1 MTWDQPKKAPG
12 IAGGFQ
18 SHVVWKAPLRQL
30 LWGMQEPC
38 RWSETGPAPPSPPLA
53 LMKTLLV
60 TGSSG
65 LIGSEV
71 CTFFDARGWRVHGV
85 DNNQRAVFF
94 GEAGDTRW
102 NQQRLAASLTS
113 FEHHELDIRDRA
125 GVLRLLKEVK
135 PDAIVHTAAQP
146 SHDRAAAIPFDDF
159 DTNAVGTLNLLEA
172 ARQACPDAPFGH
184 MSTNKV
190 YGDRP
195 NTIPLVELK
204 SRWDYAD
211 PAFAE
216 GIPESFSIDQS
227 KHSLF
232 GASKVAADVM
242 VQEYGRYFGMPTCC
256 LRGGCLTGPNH
267 SGVEL
272 HGFLSFLV
280 KCNLEGREYR
290 VFGYKGKQVRD
301 NIHSED
307 VARFVHA
314 FIESPRSGEV
324 YNIGGGKANSCS
336 ILEAFNLAEHLT
348 GRAMKYVYVDEN
360 RVGDHICY
368 YSDLSKMRSHYPQW
382 DITITLEETVRQIV
396 DACQARMATQLA

>member
-1 MTWDQPKKAPG
+1 
-12 IAGGFQ
+12 
-18 SHVVWKAPLRQL
+18 
-30 LWGMQEPC
+30 
-38 RWSETGPAPPSPPLA
+38 
-53 LMKTLLV
+53 MKLLV

-71 CTFFDARGWRVHGV
+71 CMHFAGQGWTIHGV

-94 GEAGDTRW
+94 GPQGDTRW
-102 NQQRLAASLTS
+102 NQNRLASAIHD
-113 FEHHELDIRDRA
+113 FQHHELDIRNRE
-125 GVLRLLKEVK
+125 GVLQLVKSIK

-172 ARQACPDAPFGH
+172 ARQSCPESPFVH

-195 NTIPLVELK
+195 NTITLKELET
-204 SRWDYAD
+204 RWDYDDQQYAQ
-211 PAFAE
+211 
-216 GIPESFSIDQS
+216 GIPETFSIDQS

-242 VQEYGRYFGMPTCC
+242 VQEYGRYFNMPTCC

-272 HGFLSFLV
+272 HGFLSYLV
-280 KCNLEGREYR
+280 KCNLEGRQYR

-307 VARFVHA
+307 VARFIAA
-314 FIESPRSGEV
+314 FIAAPRVAEV

-336 ILEAFNLAEHLT
+336 ILEAFQITESIT
-348 GRAMKYVYVDEN
+348 GKKMDFTYVDEN
-360 RVGDHICY
+360 RIGDHICY
-368 YSDLSKMRSHYPQW
+368 YSDLRKMRSHYPSW
-382 DITITLEETVRQIV
+382 DINVSLEETIHQIV
-396 DACQARMATQLA
+396 QANLAVSSH

>member
-1 MTWDQPKKAPG
+1 MN
-12 IAGGFQ
+12 
-18 SHVVWKAPLRQL
+18 
-30 LWGMQEPC
+30 
-38 RWSETGPAPPSPPLA
+38 
-53 LMKTLLV
+53 TLLV

-71 CTFFDARGWRVHGV
+71 CTFFDALGWKIHGV

-94 GEAGDTRW
+94 GDAGDTRW
-102 NQQRLAASLTS
+102 NQRRLEESLGS

-125 GVLRLLKEVK
+125 GVLRLLASVK
-135 PDAIVHTAAQP
+135 PAAIVHTAAQP
-146 SHDRAAAIPFDDF
+146 SHDRAAAIPLDDF
-159 DTNAVGTLNLLEA
+159 DTNAVGTLNMLEA
-172 ARQACPDAPFGH
+172 ARQACPDSPFVH

-195 NTIPLVELK
+195 NTIPLKELEL
-204 SRWDYAD
+204 RWDYDD
-211 PAFAE
+211 PAYAD

-267 SGVEL
+267 TGVEL

-307 VARFVHA
+307 VARFIHA
-314 FIESPRSGEV
+314 FIESPRNGEV

-336 ILEAFNLAEHLT
+336 ILEAFQLAEQLT
-348 GRAMKYVYVDEN
+348 GRPMKHAYVEEN
-360 RVGDHICY
+360 RIGDHICY
-368 YSDLSKMRSHYPQW
+368 YSDLSKMREQYPTW

-396 DACQARMATQLA
+396 EAWKSRRAD